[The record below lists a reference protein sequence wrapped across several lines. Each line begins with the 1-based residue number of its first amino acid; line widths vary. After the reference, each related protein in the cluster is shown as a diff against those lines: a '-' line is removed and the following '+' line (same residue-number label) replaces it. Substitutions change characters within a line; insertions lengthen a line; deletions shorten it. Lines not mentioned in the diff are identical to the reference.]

1 MRRALSP
8 IRKCIS
14 RALAWLKI
22 MRALTPVNLKSAINI
37 LVSFIVD
44 TALCLFYNHNIV
56 NVLGGTYFIK
66 DSNLYFYT
74 RPRTDDLYH
83 IIPGR
88 EGIIERFILHF
99 VPEEGYFIDVGANI
113 GYYTCLIS
121 KAKTKTKIV
130 SVEPI
135 PGTFKVL
142 NLNCCLNN
150 VKVITVNKALWSRI
164 TRVNFGIPKLKKMY
178 LYGLSHSES
187 RDARLSSIEIPAT
200 TLDFILER
208 YKFPRVDLVKIDTE
222 GAEYKVLLGAKKSLE
237 KIRYLYVECRKNL
250 EESVKNY
257 LRKYGFVCARW
268 EVPHAVHLF
277 CANRKLLANVK

>member
-14 RALAWLKI
+14 RILVWLKI
-22 MRALTPVNLKSAINI
+22 MRDLRPVNLKSAVNI
-37 LVSFIVD
+37 LVSLIVD
-44 TALCLFYNHNIV
+44 AALYLFYNHNIV

-121 KAKTKTKIV
+121 KAKTKTKVV

-135 PGTFKVL
+135 PSTFKVL
-142 NLNCCLNN
+142 SLNCSLNK
-150 VKVITVNKALWSRI
+150 VKVITINKALWCKI
-164 TRVNFGIPKLKKMY
+164 TRVSFDIPKLKKMY
-178 LYGLSHSES
+178 LYGLSHSRG
-187 RDARLSSIEIPAT
+187 RDICLSSVEIPAT

-208 YKFPRVDLVKIDTE
+208 YKLPRVDLVKIDAE
-222 GAEYKVLLGAKKSLE
+222 GAEYKVLLGARKTLEKTRYLYIECRKSLE
-237 KIRYLYVECRKNL
+237 EP
-250 EESVKNY
+250 VKNY
-257 LRKYGFVCARW
+257 LRKCGFVCLRW

-277 CANRKLLANVK
+277 CANRALSTNVK